1 MHIFK
6 NLVIKSQFVMRNVLS
21 FFNNIADSADVGLTL
36 FALNRV

>member
-1 MHIFK
+1 MHILK

-21 FFNNIADSADVGLTL
+21 FFNNITDSADVGLTV